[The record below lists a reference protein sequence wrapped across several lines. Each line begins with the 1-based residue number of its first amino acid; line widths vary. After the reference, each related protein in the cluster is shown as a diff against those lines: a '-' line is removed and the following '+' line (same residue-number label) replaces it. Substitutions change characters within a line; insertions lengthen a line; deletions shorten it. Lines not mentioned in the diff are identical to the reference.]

1 MNEVK
6 ELSQTD
12 HLLDQEWLELM
23 IEAKQLGLSFEKVQ
37 QFLQNGNALK

>member
-12 HLLDQEWLELM
+12 LLDQDWIELM
-23 IEAKQLGLSFEKVQ
+23 IEAKQLGLSFEGIQ

>member
-12 HLLDQEWLELM
+12 LLDQEWIELM
-23 IEAKQLGLSFEKVQ
+23 IEAKQLGLSFEEIQ